1 MPLMSETMMMTK
13 DYSETI
19 AQIKKEIRNQS
30 TVPYF
35 GLGIFKGTVT
45 KEGEAIPYDSDS
57 MILTMN
63 QGRPMSERLMFEY
76 SRAAMHLEQRR
87 GVDYIQQMMNWIYT
101 KPFDATPLQKAVF
114 NMSPRYIVDT
124 NRDTKLQELLAY
136 EPHTLII
143 GKSRILNNDYRYE
156 IFEYD
161 VENKKY
167 FQVDEEA
174 LDDAKKILFKPMG
187 SPLPEPSF
195 VISDAD
201 YVDWLTEAM
210 GGFAVPSV
218 LKTYRK
224 TKKYLFLGTF
234 FDRDTDRMVANELTM
249 DLEGGYVITDQEL
262 GKKERKFIEKHNLE
276 LLEMSLEEFTEAFI

>member
-1 MPLMSETMMMTK
+1 MSETMTK

-19 AQIKKEIRNQS
+19 DTIKKEIRNQT

-35 GLGIFKGTVT
+35 GLGIFKGVTT
-45 KEGEAIPYDSDS
+45 KEGEEIPYDSDS
-57 MILTMN
+57 LILKMN
-63 QGRPMSERLMFEY
+63 NGRAMSARLMFEY

-101 KPFDATPLQKAVF
+101 KEFEPTAIQKAII
-114 NMSPRYIVDT
+114 NMSPRYIIDT
-124 NRDTKLQELLAY
+124 NRDTKLQELLAFV
-136 EPHTLII
+136 PHTLII

-167 FQVDEEA
+167 FQVEEAA
-174 LDDAKKILFKPMG
+174 LDDAKQILFKPMG

-210 GGFAVPSV
+210 GGFAVPKV

-224 TKKYLFLGTF
+224 TKKYLFLGTY
-234 FDRDTDRMVANELTM
+234 FDRDTDRMVANELTIGK
-249 DLEGGYVITDQEL
+249 EGGYFISDQEL
-262 GKKERKFIEKHNLE
+262 TKKERKFMEKHNLE
-276 LLEMSLEEFTEAFI
+276 WIEMSLENFVQAFI

>member
-1 MPLMSETMMMTK
+1 MSETI
-13 DYSETI
+13 DIETTI
-19 AQIKKEIRNQS
+19 ETIKKEIRNQT

-35 GLGIFKGTVT
+35 GLGIFTGTKT
-45 KEGEAIPYDSDS
+45 KEGEQMPYDSDS
-57 MILTMN
+57 MILMMN
-63 QGRPMSERLMFEY
+63 NGRAMSPRLMFEY

-101 KPFDATPLQKAVF
+101 KEFAPTPLHKAIVD
-114 NMSPRYIVDT
+114 MLPRYIVDT
-124 NRDTKLQELLAY
+124 NRDAKLQELLAF
-136 EPHTLII
+136 EPHCLIV
-143 GKSRILNNDYRYE
+143 GKARILNNDYRYE

-167 FQVDEEA
+167 FQVEEAA

-187 SPLPEPSF
+187 STLPEPSF
-195 VISDAD
+195 IISDAD

-218 LKTYRK
+218 LKSYRK
-224 TKKYLFLGTF
+224 TKKYLFMGTY

-249 DLEGGYVITDQEL
+249 GLEGGYVITDKEL
-262 GKKERKFIEKHNLE
+262 GKKEKKFIEKHNLE
-276 LLEMSLEEFTEAFI
+276 VLEMSLDEFTKAFV

>member
-1 MPLMSETMMMTK
+1 MSEVK
-13 DYSETI
+13 DIETTI
-19 AQIKKEIRNQS
+19 ETIKKELRNQT

-35 GLGIFKGTVT
+35 GLGIFEGVTT
-45 KEGEAIPYDSDS
+45 KEGEQMPYDSDS
-57 MILTMN
+57 MILMMN
-63 QGRPMSERLMFEY
+63 QGRPMSQRLMFEY

-87 GVDYIQQMMNWIYT
+87 GVDYMTQLINWIYT
-101 KPFDATPLQKAVF
+101 KEFEPTPLQKAVA
-114 NMSPRYIVDT
+114 NMSPRYVVDT
-124 NRDTKLQELLAY
+124 NRDTKLQELFAF
-136 EPHTLII
+136 EPHCLIV

-161 VENKKY
+161 VENKRY
-167 FQVDEEA
+167 FQVEEEA

-195 VISDAD
+195 IISDAD

-234 FDRDTDRMVANELTM
+234 FDRDTDRMVANELTL
-249 DLEGGYVITDQEL
+249 DLEGGYVIIDREL
-262 GKKERKFIEKHNLE
+262 GKKEKKFIEKHNLE
-276 LLEMSLEEFTEAFI
+276 VLPMSLEAFTEAFI